1 MNDNAHEDVETQTA
15 LLDLGTE
22 KVEIL
27 CDFKFNNHDC
37 LAIKLADDS
46 DIPVGLAVQDCNTLT
61 EICRFKVND
70 CSCVI
75 LKKATDQETDELYLS
90 GVLTSRELQI
100 ATMVALGCPNK
111 QVADK
116 LHISEWTVATY
127 MRRICAKLGVHTRAA
142 MTYRCAS
149 LICKQ
154 DVVLKNNL

>member
-1 MNDNAHEDVETQTA
+1 M
-15 LLDLGTE
+15 
-22 KVEIL
+22 
-27 CDFKFNNHDC
+27 
-37 LAIKLADDS
+37 
-46 DIPVGLAVQDCNTLT
+46 T

-70 CSCVI
+70 CDCVI
-75 LKKATDQETDELYLS
+75 VMKAPEQDTDELNLS
-90 GVLTSRELQI
+90 IVLTARELQI
-100 ATMVALGCPNK
+100 TTLVALGCPNK

-154 DVVLKNNL
+154 DVAVTK

>member
-1 MNDNAHEDVETQTA
+1 MADHSPEDTENQKA
-15 LLDLGTE
+15 LIALGTDAT
-22 KVEIL
+22 EIL
-27 CDFKFNNHDC
+27 CEFLFDNREC
-37 LAIKLADDS
+37 LAIKLAEES
-46 DIPVGLAVQDCNTLT
+46 DISVELPELDCHSLT

-70 CSCVI
+70 CDCVI
-75 LKKATDQETDELYLS
+75 VMKAPEQDTDELNLS
-90 GVLTSRELQI
+90 IVLTARELQI
-100 ATMVALGCPNK
+100 ATLVALGCPNK

-154 DVVLKNNL
+154 DVVLNK